1 MLIICLMALSD
12 VLDALRQDPVFMR
25 CVTAWERIP
34 ARPARTAPW
43 LQGLDSRLI
52 AAARSQG
59 IEQPYTHQA
68 QAMTATLAGEHVV
81 LSTATASGK
90 TLAYNLPVL
99 NTLLNDTTAC
109 ALYLFPTKALAHDQ
123 ISNLQSL
130 ISTLQSPIAV
140 RPYDGDTPS
149 SHRSAIRREA
159 RLLVS
164 NPDMLHAGILPHHTR
179 WARFFGNLRYVVLDE
194 LHTYRGIFGGHVAN
208 VLRRLRRV
216 CRFYGCDP
224 RFICASATIANPRE
238 LAERLIEAP
247 VRLVDDDGAPQGA
260 KHFILYNPPLVDP
273 QLGIRRSASLAA
285 KDIAARFLQGDVQ
298 TILFARAR
306 LTTEVMLGYLRD
318 EVSAGGGEREVVQGY
333 RGGYLPH
340 ERRAIERSLREG
352 EVRGVVATNA
362 LELGIDIGQLSACV
376 MAGYPGTIASA
387 WQQAG
392 RAGRRAGLSAAVL
405 VASAMPLD
413 QYLVTHPRY
422 FFGQPVEQALL
433 DPDNLAVLAN
443 HLACAA
449 FELPFEC
456 GESFGSFEDLG
467 EMLDAL
473 AEEEVLHRSN
483 GRYTWIGE
491 GYPAAGLSLRTG
503 DPDNV
508 VIQDVSESP
517 PRAIGM
523 MDRPSVPAL
532 LHEGAVYLHGGE
544 TYVVEALDWEE
555 GIALVRAAELDY
567 YTRASSTTEVQVV
580 EEYAPPQS
588 PPLAGGKPRRGRGG
602 TTRGYGELLVTTRA
616 TGYRKIKRYTHEM
629 LAWAPIDLPEQAL
642 HTTGYWL
649 TLSEALTEQLQE
661 AGVLPPPVDY
671 GPDWP
676 QQRDAARARAGYRC
690 SQCGAPEREG
700 RQHDVHHITPFRA
713 FGYVPGVNDVYKL
726 ANRLENLIVLCPACH
741 RRVERVRGARGALS
755 GLAYLLRNMAP
766 LHLMCDPG
774 DLGSAV
780 QSRVPG
786 TGLPTVTLYDRA
798 PGGAG
803 LSVRL
808 YELHDELLAAALDVV
823 RRCPC
828 TDGCPGCVG
837 PAGDVESGTK
847 ALTHRLLET
856 ILE

>member
-12 VLDALRQDPVFMR
+12 ILDAFRQDPVFMR

-34 ARPARTAPW
+34 ARPARTDPW
-43 LQGLDSRLI
+43 PDGLDPRLI
-52 AAARSQG
+52 AVVRDQG
-59 IEQPYTHQA
+59 IEQPYTHQT
-68 QAMTATLAGEHVV
+68 QAMTAALAGEHVV
-81 LSTATASGK
+81 LSTSTASGK
-90 TLAYNLPVL
+90 TLAYNLPIL
-99 NTLLNDTTAC
+99 NALLDDPAAC

-123 ISNLQSL
+123 IANLKSQISNLQF
-130 ISTLQSPIAV
+130 PIAV

-149 SHRSAIRREA
+149 SHRSIIRREA

-164 NPDMLHAGILPHHTR
+164 NPDMLHTGILPHHTR
-179 WARFFGNLRYVVLDE
+179 WARFFSNLRYVVLDE

-285 KDIAARFLQGDVQ
+285 KDIASKFLQGDVQ
-298 TILFARAR
+298 TIIFARAR

-318 EVSAGGGEREVVQGY
+318 EVSVGGGESEAIQGY
-333 RGGYLPH
+333 RGGYLPN
-340 ERRAIERSLREG
+340 ERRAIERGLREG
-352 EVRGVVATNA
+352 QVRGVVATNA

-376 MAGYPGTIASA
+376 MAGYPGTVASA

-392 RAGRRAGLSAAVL
+392 RAGRRAGLSVAVL
-405 VASAMPLD
+405 VASALPLD

-422 FFGQPVEQALL
+422 FFDQPVEQALL

-443 HLACAA
+443 HLACAT
-449 FELPFEC
+449 FELPFEHD
-456 GESFGSFEDLG
+456 EPFGAFEDVEAL
-467 EMLDAL
+467 LDAL
-473 AEEEVLHRSN
+473 AKEEMLHRSN
-483 GRYTWIGE
+483 NRYTWIGD

-503 DPDNV
+503 NPDNV
-508 VIQDVSESP
+508 VVQDVSIEP
-517 PRAIGM
+517 PRAIGL
-523 MDRPSVPAL
+523 MDRPSVPVL

-544 TYVVEALDWEE
+544 TYVVESLDWKE

-567 YTRASSTTEVQVV
+567 YTRASSTTDVQVV
-580 EEYAPPQS
+580 EEYAPS
-588 PPLAGGKPRRGRGG
+588 VPLEHLPRERGG
-602 TTRGYGELLVTTRA
+602 LRGSIMRTYGEILVTTRA

-629 LAWAPIDLPEQAL
+629 LAWAPIDLPAQEL
-642 HTTGYWL
+642 YTTGYWL
-649 TLSEALTEQLQE
+649 TLSEELTEQLQE
-661 AGVLPPPVDY
+661 TGILPPPTDY
-671 GPDWP
+671 GPNWP
-676 QQRDAARARAGYRC
+676 EQRDAARARAGYRC
-690 SQCGAPEREG
+690 SQCSVPERED
-700 RQHDVHHITPFRA
+700 RKHDVHHITPFRA
-713 FGYVPGVNDVYKL
+713 FGYVPGVNDAYKL
-726 ANRLENLIVLCPACH
+726 ANRLENLVTLCPACH
-741 RRVERVRGARGALS
+741 RRVERARGALS
-755 GLAYLLRNMAP
+755 GLAYLLRNLAP

-774 DLGSAV
+774 DLGSVV
-780 QSRVPG
+780 QSRAPE

-837 PAGDVESGTK
+837 PAGDVEPGTR
-847 ALTHRLLET
+847 ALTCRLLEMV
-856 ILE
+856 LE